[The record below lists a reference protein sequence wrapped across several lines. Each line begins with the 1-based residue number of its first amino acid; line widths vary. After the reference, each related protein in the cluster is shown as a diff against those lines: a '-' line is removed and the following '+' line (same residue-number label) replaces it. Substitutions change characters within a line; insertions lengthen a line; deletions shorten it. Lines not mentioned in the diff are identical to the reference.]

1 MVGAHYDVYSDTP
14 GSDDN
19 ASGIAGILELAR
31 ILSREN
37 PKLDYR
43 IDFVAYTLE
52 EPPFFRTENMGSAK
66 HAQYLKENNIN
77 LIGMISLEMIGFF
90 SNKKNSQNYPIPL
103 FKLFYP
109 SEANFIAIIGKFE
122 KQSFVKKIKKNML
135 QNSDIIVK
143 SINAPNTIKG
153 MDFSDHLNY
162 WSQGYNA
169 VMVTDSSFYRNPN
182 YHLESDTFEKL
193 NFEKMS
199 EVIKGL
205 YFAII
210 NY

>member
-1 MVGAHYDVYSDTP
+1 
-14 GSDDN
+14 
-19 ASGIAGILELAR
+19 
-31 ILSREN
+31 
-37 PKLDYR
+37 
-43 IDFVAYTLE
+43 
-52 EPPFFRTENMGSAK
+52 
-66 HAQYLKENNIN
+66 
-77 LIGMISLEMIGFF
+77 
-90 SNKKNSQNYPIPL
+90 
-103 FKLFYP
+103 
-109 SEANFIAIIGKFE
+109 
-122 KQSFVKKIKKNML
+122 ML